1 MNRRLT
7 RLLPGLL
14 VAIMAAATVVGGC
27 HGNGGNSDTASDSVD
42 HRLPDTLRVGTLYSP
57 QSYFIYRE
65 QQMGYDYDLVSKLG
79 ADKGMVIDL
88 NVAASMAELIGMLD
102 SGAIDLIAYEVPI
115 TAEYKDRVLPCGNEN
130 ITHQVLVQPK
140 RDDDSRISDVTQLV
154 GKDVYVEKDSKY
166 QHRLNNLNNELGG
179 GIKIHPID
187 RDTLITEDLIAM
199 VSEGTIPLTV
209 VDSDIARI
217 NKTYYDDLDITLEVS
232 FPQRSSWGVSPTM
245 PWLGDSISEW
255 MREDAPRRTQAQLM
269 KRYFEMS
276 KNEGRSLMPDLTKG
290 RISPYDNLFKRYA
303 KSLGWDW
310 RLLASQGFA
319 ESRFDSTVVSWA
331 GAQGIMQIMPG
342 TARAYGLPASRIT
355 NPEASIKTATDIIRD
370 LDKSL
375 STRVKNPEERK
386 KFIVAAYNSGI
397 AHVYDAIA
405 LAAKYGKNP
414 QLWYGNVEEAI
425 MMKSKPEYYNDPVC
439 KYGYFRGRQTTA
451 YVKKVFDFY
460 NRTKQHVKL

>member
-1 MNRRLT
+1 M
-7 RLLPGLL
+7 RLLPGIIL
-14 VAIMAAATVVGGC
+14 AILSMIVAATGC
-27 HGNGGNSDTASDSVD
+27 NGRESDNNTATDSVV

-79 ADKGMVIDL
+79 ADKGMAIDL
-88 NVAASMAELIGMLD
+88 KVANSMSSLVAMLD
-102 SGAIDLIAYEVPI
+102 SGLIDLIAYEVPI
-115 TAEYKDRVLPCGNEN
+115 TAEYKGHVLPCSNEN
-130 ITHQVLVQPK
+130 VTRQVLVQPK
-140 RDDDSRISDVTQLV
+140 RDDGTRISDVTELV

-217 NKTYYDDLDITLEVS
+217 NKTYYNDLDITLEVS
-232 FPQRSSWGVSPTM
+232 FPQRSSWGVSPSM
-245 PWLGDSISEW
+245 PWLGDSISAW
-255 MREDAPRRTQAQLM
+255 MKEDAPRRTQAQLM

-276 KNEGRSLMPDLTKG
+276 KNEGRSLMPDLSGG

-342 TARAYGLPASRIT
+342 TARAYGLHASRMT

-375 STRVKNPEERK
+375 STRVKDPEERK
-386 KFIVAAYNSGI
+386 KFVVAAYNSGI

-414 QLWYGNVEEAI
+414 QVWYGNVEEAI

-460 NRTKQHVKL
+460 NRTKRHVKL